1 MELQWPLILFT
12 TLLTWCAGLF
22 GFQAIAIR
30 EDKAPKTQMASWIV
44 AAVLLVVGSLAV
56 TFHLAQ
62 PLHIFNGFGHITSG
76 ITQELIC
83 IVILA
88 VAALVHMVLMRKS
101 EDGCSVPKWS
111 SVFSVAA
118 SALLVAL
125 MSHSYVMAG
134 RPAWNNMIYILYMLG
149 NACVLGPATYLIIG
163 KLCGEKESNALELT
177 FAGAAVNAVF
187 TVVYLLVV
195 QINSANFAGWQYYW
209 DPTDPAKTLFDPSNA
224 YNVFAGDYAALVWA
238 GAIVVGAAAPVALAA
253 LGKKGKPTSV
263 TALTAAALVCAL
275 AGAIVVRMLFYC
287 FGFPAINL
295 Y

>member
-1 MELQWPLILFT
+1 MEFQWPLILFT

-30 EDKAPKTQMASWIV
+30 TDKAPKTQMASWIA
-44 AAVLLVVGSLAV
+44 AAVLLVAGSLAV

-101 EDGCSVPKWS
+101 EDGCSVPMWS

-118 SALLVAL
+118 SVLLVAL
-125 MSHSYVMAG
+125 MSHSYVMVG
-134 RPAWNNMIYILYMLG
+134 RPAWNNMVYILYMLG

-163 KLCGEKESNALELT
+163 RFCGEETSNAPELT
-177 FAGAAVNAVF
+177 FLGSAANAVF
-187 TVVYLLVV
+187 TVVYLIVV
-195 QINSANFAGWQYYW
+195 QVNSANFAGWQYYW
-209 DPTDPAKTLFDPSNA
+209 DPTNPNKTLFDPSNA
-224 YNVFAGDYAALVWA
+224 YNVFTGDYAALVWV
-238 GAIVVGAAAPVALAA
+238 GAIAVGAVIPVILSALC
-253 LGKKGKPTSV
+253 KKGKPASSQALVV
-263 TALTAAALVCAL
+263 TTLVAALV
-275 AGAIVVRMLFYC
+275 GAIVVRMLFYC
-287 FGFPAINL
+287 FGFPVVNM

>member
-1 MELQWPLILFT
+1 MEFQWPLILFT

-30 EDKAPKTQMASWIV
+30 TDKAPKTQMASWIT

-101 EDGCSVPKWS
+101 EDGCSVPVWS

-118 SALLVAL
+118 AVLLVAL
-125 MSHSYVMAG
+125 MSHSYVMVG

-149 NACVLGPATYLIIG
+149 NACVLGPATYLIIA
-163 KLCGEKESNALELT
+163 KVCGEKASNAPERT
-177 FAGAAVNAVF
+177 FVGAAVNAVF
-187 TVVYLLVV
+187 TVVYLIVV
-195 QINSANFAGWQYYW
+195 QVNGANFAGWQYYW
-209 DPTDPAKTLFDPSNA
+209 DPTDPNKTLFDPSNA
-224 YNVFAGDYAALVWA
+224 YSVFTGDWAALVWV
-238 GAIVVGAAAPVALAA
+238 GAIAVGAVLPVVLAV
-253 LGKKGKPTSV
+253 LGKKGEAETAPTV
-263 TALTAAALVCAL
+263 AIATLVAALV
-275 AGAIVVRMLFYC
+275 GAIVVRMLFYC
-287 FGFPAINL
+287 FGFPVINL
-295 Y
+295 F